1 LAKQSITKIK
11 PMIILQ
17 ANFANIILAIKQPFH
32 LRKFWQIKIFPIPQF
47 WKQVPKKSIIVKFTS
62 PK

>member
-1 LAKQSITKIK
+1 
-11 PMIILQ
+11 MIILQ